1 MTKWIE
7 ADEVV
12 QQLRPGMTVFVAGA
26 TAEPGAILEAL
37 DRNPE
42 RCAGIRFVSVS
53 IPGINDVDFSRLH
66 NECKATAF
74 FATQGNRDAIASGR
88 IDFMPMHYRSIF
100 DYLAAQSFDVVVA
113 QIPPPGDESFSIG
126 VCADFLPAVLNNATL
141 FVGEINKQQPVPA
154 DSPTWPVSR
163 LDMAIECDRPVGM
176 LAETETDAAAID
188 IGRHVAEII
197 EDGDCLQVGIGS
209 ISSAVLAALDNKND
223 LGVHSGLV
231 SDGMMALALAGNI
244 NGRNKNIDTGRV
256 VSCTTLGSRALLD
269 WVGSAPELRFQA
281 VNYTHDI
288 GVIRQLDQFVSINSA
303 MQVDLFGQVNSDM
316 LNGRQLSGTGGA
328 VDMMRAAKLSKAG
341 RSIIALKATAKGGTI
356 SRIVATLTSDTAAT
370 ILRTDV
376 DYVVTEFGA
385 RRIGQLPVRQR
396 ANALIEI
403 AAPQFQEQLKKEW
416 ECLSAAG

>member
-37 DRNPE
+37 GRSPE
-42 RCAGIRFVSVS
+42 CCAGIRFVSVS
-53 IPGINDVDFSRLH
+53 IPGINDVDFSRFH
-66 NECKATAF
+66 DDCKATAF

-113 QIPPPGDESFSIG
+113 QIPPPGDESFSLG
-126 VCADFLPAVLNNATL
+126 VCADFLPAVLDKATL
-141 FVGEINKQQPVPA
+141 FVGEINKQQPAPA

-188 IGRHVAEII
+188 IGRHIAEII

-209 ISSAVLAALDNKND
+209 ISSAILGALDNKND

-256 VSCTTLGSRALLD
+256 VSCTTLGSRALLE

-316 LNGRQLSGTGGA
+316 LNGRQLSGSGGA
-328 VDMMRAAKLSKAG
+328 VDMMRAAKLSKGG

-385 RRIGQLPVRQR
+385 RRIGQLPVNQR
-396 ANALIEI
+396 VAALIEI
-403 AAPQFQEQLKKEW
+403 AAPQFREQLQEDW
-416 ECLSAAG
+416 AILS

>member
-37 DRNPE
+37 GRNPE

-66 NECKATAF
+66 DDCKATAF

-113 QIPPPGDESFSIG
+113 QIPLPGDESFSIG
-126 VCADFLPAVLNNATL
+126 VCADFLPAVLDNATL
-141 FVGEINKQQPVPA
+141 FVGEINKQQPAPV
-154 DSPTWPVSR
+154 DSPAWPVSR
-163 LDMAIECDRPVGM
+163 LDMAIECDRSVGM

-209 ISSAVLAALDNKND
+209 ISSAILAALDNKND

-256 VSCTTLGSRALLD
+256 VSCTTLGSRALLE

-288 GVIRQLDQFVSINSA
+288 AVIRQLDQFVSINSA

-316 LNGRQLSGTGGA
+316 LNGRQLSGSGGA
-328 VDMMRAAKLSKAG
+328 VDMMRAAKLSKGG

-356 SRIVATLTSDTAAT
+356 SRIVATLTSDTATT

-396 ANALIEI
+396 ADALIEI
-403 AAPQFQEQLKKEW
+403 AAPQFRTQLQKDW
-416 ECLSAAG
+416 AGLF

>member
-66 NECKATAF
+66 DDCKATAF

-126 VCADFLPAVLNNATL
+126 VCADFLPAVLDNATL
-141 FVGEINKQQPVPA
+141 FVGEVNKQQPAPA

-209 ISSAVLAALDNKND
+209 ISSAILAALDNKND

-328 VDMMRAAKLSKAG
+328 VDMMRAAKLSKGG

-385 RRIGQLPVRQR
+385 RRIGQMSVTQR
-396 ANALIEI
+396 VEALIEI
-403 AAPQFQEQLKKEW
+403 AAPQFRAQLQEDWARLY
-416 ECLSAAG
+416 

>member
-37 DRNPE
+37 GRNSE

-66 NECKATAF
+66 DDCKATVF

-113 QIPPPGDESFSIG
+113 QIPPPGDESFSLG
-126 VCADFLPAVLNNATL
+126 VCADFLPAVLDKATL
-141 FVGEINKQQPVPA
+141 FVGEINKQQPAPA

-163 LDMAIECDRPVGM
+163 LDMAIECDRPVGT

-188 IGRHVAEII
+188 IGRHIAEII

-209 ISSAVLAALDNKND
+209 ISSAILGALDNKND

-256 VSCTTLGSRALLD
+256 VSCTTLGSRALLE

-316 LNGRQLSGTGGA
+316 LNGRQIRGTGGA
-328 VDMMRAAKLSKAG
+328 VDMMRAAKLSKGG
-341 RSIIALKATAKGGTI
+341 RSIIALKAMAKGGTI

-385 RRIGQLPVRQR
+385 RRIGQLPVNQR
-396 ANALIEI
+396 VAALIEI
-403 AAPQFQEQLKKEW
+403 AAPQFRERLQEDW
-416 ECLSAAG
+416 AILS

>member
-37 DRNPE
+37 NRNPE

-66 NECKATAF
+66 DDCKATAF
-74 FATQGNRDAIASGR
+74 FATQRNRDAIASGR

-256 VSCTTLGSRALLD
+256 VSCTTLGSRALLE

-328 VDMMRAAKLSKAG
+328 VDMMRAAKLSKGG

-356 SRIVATLTSDTAAT
+356 SRIVATLTSNTAAT

-385 RRIGQLPVRQR
+385 RRIGQMSVTQR
-396 ANALIEI
+396 VEALIEI
-403 AAPQFQEQLKKEW
+403 AAPQFRAQLQEDWARLF
-416 ECLSAAG
+416 

>member
-37 DRNPE
+37 GRSPE

-66 NECKATAF
+66 DDCKATVF

-113 QIPPPGDESFSIG
+113 QIPPPGDESFSLG
-126 VCADFLPAVLNNATL
+126 VCADFLPAVLDKATL
-141 FVGEINKQQPVPA
+141 FVGEINKQQPAPA

-209 ISSAVLAALDNKND
+209 ISNAILAALDNKSD

-256 VSCTTLGSRALLD
+256 VSCTTLGSRALLE

-303 MQVDLFGQVNSDM
+303 MQVDFFGQVNSDM

-328 VDMMRAAKLSKAG
+328 VDMMRAAKLSKGG

-356 SRIVATLTSDTAAT
+356 SRIVATLTSNTAAT

-396 ANALIEI
+396 ADALIEI
-403 AAPQFQEQLKKEW
+403 AAPQFREQLKEEW
-416 ECLSAAG
+416 APSR

>member
-256 VSCTTLGSRALLD
+256 VSCTTLGSRALLE

-328 VDMMRAAKLSKAG
+328 VDMMRAAKMSKGG

-356 SRIVATLTSDTAAT
+356 SRIVATLTSNTAAT

-385 RRIGQLPVRQR
+385 RRIGQMSVTQR
-396 ANALIEI
+396 VEALIEI
-403 AAPQFQEQLKKEW
+403 AAPQFRAQLQEDWARLF
-416 ECLSAAG
+416 